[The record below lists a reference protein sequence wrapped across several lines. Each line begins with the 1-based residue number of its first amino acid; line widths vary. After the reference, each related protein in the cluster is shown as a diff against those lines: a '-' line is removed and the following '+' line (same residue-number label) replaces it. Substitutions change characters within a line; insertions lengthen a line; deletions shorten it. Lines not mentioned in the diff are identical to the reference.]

1 MPGHF
6 RRNCGGRAAFA
17 DDTVLFVLRRPDKL
31 GCAVALFGGQFGG
44 LERDADTNV
53 MFGLQ
58 GLRDAVGQHL
68 RILRC
73 GFGGRLHRSFVRQ
86 FRGSSPAGFCDDVP
100 LGVGAVDDALL
111 KPYPGRAPCGSSSG
125 SAAVMKGF
133 KGSGTAFSSAYGT
146 GSPARKNR
154 PSITALTLSTIGP
167 AGGGLGSF
175 TGLTRISHT
184 LAAHLANHLAASG
197 LVLPHHITLDMP
209 WSSSPPGDQS
219 ITQSERP
226 ECEIS
231 GLRVHAPT

>member
-111 KPYPGRAPCGSSSG
+111 KPYPGRALRFVVRLGRRNERLQRVGHRLFVRVRDRLAGPKE
-125 SAAVMKGF
+125 SAVNHGINAEH
-133 KGSGTAFSSAYGT
+133 
-146 GSPARKNR
+146 NR
-154 PSITALTLSTIGP
+154 
-167 AGGGLGSF
+167 AG
-175 TGLTRISHT
+175 
-184 LAAHLANHLAASG
+184 
-197 LVLPHHITLDMP
+197 
-209 WSSSPPGDQS
+209 
-219 ITQSERP
+219 
-226 ECEIS
+226 
-231 GLRVHAPT
+231 